1 MPDALHERSDKE
13 IRDKLSSGEISDKKA
28 STARAILRRRRQ
40 ERWQAWFK
48 RHEWLAT
55 LLTALGLAGI
65 FFYSALRFR
74 RGVRVATYS
83 NVRTGFAT
91 APTGSAIEHVL
102 VGVTSKARVGFP
114 NYLRL
119 GPMTEP

>member
-13 IRDKLSSGEISDKKA
+13 IRDKLSSGELSDKKA

-55 LLTALGLAGI
+55 SLTALGLAGI
-65 FFYSALRFR
+65 FSIRRSASD
-74 RGVRVATYS
+74 G
-83 NVRTGFAT
+83 
-91 APTGSAIEHVL
+91 GS
-102 VGVTSKARVGFP
+102 G
-114 NYLRL
+114 
-119 GPMTEP
+119 

>member
-28 STARAILRRRRQ
+28 STARAILRRRRR

-55 LLTALGLAGI
+55 SLTALGLAGI
-65 FFYSALRFR
+65 FSIRRSA
-74 RGVRVATYS
+74 S
-83 NVRTGFAT
+83 DE
-91 APTGSAIEHVL
+91 GSE
-102 VGVTSKARVGFP
+102 
-114 NYLRL
+114 
-119 GPMTEP
+119 

>member
-65 FFYSALRFR
+65 FSIRRSASDGGPGSYLLERTK
-74 RGVRVATYS
+74 GVCHSPDRERY
-83 NVRTGFAT
+83 
-91 APTGSAIEHVL
+91 
-102 VGVTSKARVGFP
+102 
-114 NYLRL
+114 
-119 GPMTEP
+119 